1 MFSYCVGSDSVCFWD
16 FGVYLPVLDLSFL
29 VVRLVLL
36 LGVGLVRLTV
46 VGLVVICLDMF
57 SSEVFVV
64 LIVF

>member
-1 MFSYCVGSDSVCFWD
+1 MFSYCVGSGSVCFWY
-16 FGVYLPVLDLSFL
+16 FGAYLPVLDLSFL
-29 VVRLVLL
+29 VVRLMLL
-36 LGVGLVRLTV
+36 LGVGLVWLAV